1 MLADATLTQDSAT
14 VTTSTDVANETPK
27 CDFCG
32 AGPHPIHA
40 GRCERGHGMRGNQL
54 HRTHGAYS
62 FRDRGDRAV
71 ADTLRQ
77 SADEV
82 AAGIIADKGGVE
94 NLTTIARENI
104 NQYRNL
110 RITADLLLRNLVA
123 FGLHTKGGRVRSS
136 YDKWLGTLDRL
147 YRYGQAIGA
156 DREPRQVPSL
166 ADYLR
171 QAASPE
177 ERG

>member
-1 MLADATLTQDSAT
+1 MLADAMLMQDSAT
-14 VTTSTDVANETPK
+14 VTTETDATNETPK

-32 AGPHPIHA
+32 AGPHPMHA

-77 SADEV
+77 SADEM

-94 NLTTIARENI
+94 NLTTIQREFI
-104 NQYRNL
+104 NQLRNL
-110 RITADLLLRNLVA
+110 RIMADLLAHDLVA
-123 FGLHTKGGRVRSS
+123 RGLHTKGGRVRSS
-136 YDKWLGTLDRL
+136 HGKLLETLDRL
-147 YRYGQAIGA
+147 YRFAQAIGPG
-156 DREPRQVPSL
+156 REPRQVPSL

-177 ERG
+177 EQG